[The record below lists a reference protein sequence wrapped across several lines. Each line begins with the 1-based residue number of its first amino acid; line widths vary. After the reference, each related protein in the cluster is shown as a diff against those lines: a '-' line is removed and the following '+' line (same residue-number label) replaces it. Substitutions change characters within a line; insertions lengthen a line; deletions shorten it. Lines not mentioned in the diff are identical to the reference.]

1 MIADRAG
8 ATAAKRLG
16 GAIMAGMEI
25 AFTPAARARVDQFLA
40 SHPDKIGLRFGVRR
54 RGCSG
59 WGYVVEL
66 ADAIAVG
73 DTVLEVDGVRVLVD
87 ANSLPLIRG
96 TRIDYVRQG
105 LNAQF
110 VFDNPNAVDGC
121 GCGESFTT
129 AADHAG

>member
-1 MIADRAG
+1 MD
-8 ATAAKRLG
+8 
-16 GAIMAGMEI
+16 I
-25 AFTPAARARVDQFLA
+25 AFTPAARTRIEQFLA
-40 SHPDKIGLRFGVRR
+40 SQPGKIGLRFGVRR

-59 WGYVVEL
+59 WGYVVDL
-66 ADAIAVG
+66 ADAVAAG
-73 DTVLEVDGVRVLVD
+73 DTVLDVDGLRVLID
-87 ANSLPLIRG
+87 GDSLPLLRG

-129 AADHAG
+129 AADHAA